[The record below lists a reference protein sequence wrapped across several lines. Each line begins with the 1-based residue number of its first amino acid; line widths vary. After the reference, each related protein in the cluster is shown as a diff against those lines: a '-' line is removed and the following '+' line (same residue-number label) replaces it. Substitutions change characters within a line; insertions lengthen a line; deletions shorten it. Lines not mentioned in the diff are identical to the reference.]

1 MDTEAQR
8 LIAEAELKAEHTVA
22 VVRMVVGGVLGL
34 AFVLTV
40 VGQAPPDD
48 PVLARQITLAALTIG
63 GYLVLGIMS
72 FAAARPA
79 LFRGW
84 MSWVFATLDVGF
96 VLASAKLG
104 LVNAAVS
111 ANYTAAFPA
120 LWLTPLVLAFGTL
133 RYNPRLQAYVAVLLI
148 GGLALTMGY
157 SVELGTLSPAPPP
170 QLAVL
175 FEGPPNIMRIV
186 MMALAGLVLV
196 IAVGRAR
203 GMLVHTIDENRRKA
217 RLTRYLPP
225 KIADWMIE
233 TPASEARAGRRQ
245 DVAVMFV
252 DIRNFTTRAES
263 LDPEA
268 LGVFVGEFRR
278 RVSAATDEH
287 GGVIDKF
294 IGDSAMV
301 LFGVPESGPDDA
313 GNALACG
320 TAMLASLDD
329 WNAEREAAAEDR
341 VSFGIGIHWG
351 PVFCGAI
358 GDDAR
363 LEYTVLGDA
372 VNVAARLEQETKSAG
387 LPLIVSKDLLDAAS
401 ASEKGWTAL
410 PDRQLRGR
418 QAAIALF
425 GKAGVS
431 GGAGEPGPTPTAW
444 PKTLSAP

>member
-1 MDTEAQR
+1 MDAEAQR

-34 AFVLTV
+34 AFILTV
-40 VGQAPPDD
+40 LGQAPPDNA
-48 PVLARQITLAALTIG
+48 VLERQITLAAGTIG
-63 GYLVLGIMS
+63 GYLVLGILS

-79 LFRGW
+79 VFRDW

-96 VLASAKLG
+96 VVASAKLG

-111 ANYTAAFPA
+111 ASYIAAFPV
-120 LWLTPLVLAFGTL
+120 LWLIPLVLAFGTL

-157 SVELGTLSPAPPP
+157 RTEIGILSPEPPP

-203 GMLVHTIDENRRKA
+203 GMLVHAISESRRKA

-225 KIADWMIE
+225 KIADWMVD
-233 TPASEARAGRRQ
+233 TPASVARAGRRQ
-245 DVAVMFV
+245 TVAVLFC
-252 DIRNFTTRAES
+252 DIRNFTTRAET
-263 LDPEA
+263 LDPHA
-268 LGVFVGEFRR
+268 LGDFVGEFRR
-278 RVSAATDEH
+278 RVSAVATAHD
-287 GGVIDKF
+287 GVIDKF

-301 LFGVPESGPDDA
+301 LFGVPEPGDGDA

-320 TAMLASLDD
+320 TAILDSLDD
-329 WNAEREAAAEDR
+329 WNAERAAAGEDR
-341 VSFGIGIHWG
+341 VEFGIGIHWG
-351 PVFCGAI
+351 PVFSGAI
-358 GDDAR
+358 GDETR
-363 LEYTVLGDA
+363 LEFTVLGDA

-387 LPLIVSKDLLDAAS
+387 LPLIVSKDLLEAAG
-401 ASEKGWTAL
+401 ASPDDWTAL
-410 PDRQLRGR
+410 PDRPLRGR
-418 QAAIALF
+418 KAAIALY
-425 GKAGVS
+425 GRA
-431 GGAGEPGPTPTAW
+431 AT
-444 PKTLSAP
+444 